1 MPSFS
6 YRPQTK
12 NKTVA
17 PTSVFLVLRNYLK
30 NKEYSIVF
38 EPLKAKGEE
47 MKEEQISDWQFYCY
61 GWQVKSLESRG
72 NCLLNPVSSKGTC
85 VF

>member
-30 NKEYSIVF
+30 NKEYSIVL
-38 EPLKAKGEE
+38 ELLKAKGEE

-61 GWQVKSLESRG
+61 GWQVRAWRAEET
-72 NCLLNPVSSKGTC
+72 VY
-85 VF
+85 

>member
-1 MPSFS
+1 MASFN

-30 NKEYSIVF
+30 SKEYSTVF
-38 EPLKAKGEE
+38 ELLKAKVEE
-47 MKEEQISDWQFYCY
+47 MKEEQISDWQFYCH
-61 GWQVKSLESRG
+61 GWRVRAWRAEEI
-72 NCLLNPVSSKGTC
+72 VY
-85 VF
+85 